1 MLFCCLLIYLLL
13 YCFGE
18 KKKNENEG
26 KTNLF
31 VLIWNEIL
39 SDF

>member
-1 MLFCCLLIYLLL
+1 MSCLNAFLLSFNLLIALL
-13 YCFGE
+13 FWR

-31 VLIWNEIL
+31 VLI
-39 SDF
+39 